1 MIVCGFRFLTNPDS
15 AGGEKITISAPRREF
30 KLASP
35 WELQADDIG
44 PESAGLLA
52 PHDLIFVKGWS
63 RSLGAL
69 TIALC
74 AFDSPVFLQDRSG
87 VCNVCG

>member
-1 MIVCGFRFLTNPDS
+1 MNFV
-15 AGGEKITISAPRREF
+15 
-30 KLASP
+30 
-35 WELQADDIG
+35 DIG